1 MHQVMFIFLFTTIMV
16 GGFII
21 SVFANTKQLDV
32 AFNSDQYEDM
42 ISKSLLSQGN
52 NKRLKDVIEKA
63 EKGEDI
69 TIAYIG
75 GSITEGAGARPINT
89 NCYAYQSYLKFKEI
103 IGRSGEDN
111 IHFLK
116 AGIGG
121 TPSQLGVIRY
131 ERDVLRNRTVEP
143 DIVIIEF
150 AVNDDGDETKGVSYE
165 SLILKAL
172 SEKNNPAVILLFSV
186 FENDW
191 NLQSRLVPVGKH
203 YDLPM
208 VSVKDAVVP
217 QFRLTKEQGNIIT
230 KKQFFDDPY
239 HPSNDGH
246 RVMADCL
253 AFLFKTAK
261 DSTKNREDI
270 VIHKEPIIGDFF
282 KDAQLI
288 DRKNVGEIARVEEG
302 SFTLIDRDLHRVP
315 IDTDSY
321 GTPQFPHNWMRDPLA
336 SESSFKM
343 TITSSSLVLI
353 YKDTPNAGFGKTLIY
368 VDGKHVRTAD
378 PRVNDWIHCNSMI
391 LYREDEVKEHEIEI
405 KMSPDDASKSF
416 TILGFG
422 YTL

>member
-1 MHQVMFIFLFTTIMV
+1 MMV
-16 GGFII
+16 TDNG
-21 SVFANTKQLDV
+21 
-32 AFNSDQYEDM
+32 
-42 ISKSLLSQGN
+42 
-52 NKRLKDVIEKA
+52 RL
-63 EKGEDI
+63 
-69 TIAYIG
+69 
-75 GSITEGAGARPINT
+75 
-89 NCYAYQSYLKFKEI
+89 
-103 IGRSGEDN
+103 
-111 IHFLK
+111 
-116 AGIGG
+116 
-121 TPSQLGVIRY
+121 
-131 ERDVLRNRTVEP
+131 
-143 DIVIIEF
+143 
-150 AVNDDGDETKGVSYE
+150 
-165 SLILKAL
+165 
-172 SEKNNPAVILLFSV
+172 
-186 FENDW
+186 
-191 NLQSRLVPVGKH
+191 
-203 YDLPM
+203 
-208 VSVKDAVVP
+208 
-217 QFRLTKEQGNIIT
+217 
-230 KKQFFDDPY
+230 
-239 HPSNDGH
+239 
-246 RVMADCL
+246 L

-270 VIHKEPIIGDFF
+270 VIQKEPIIGDFF